1 MLCPLYSLVLALKFL
16 RFQTNFKGGSGKGLA
31 KGSRRGGLAAGGAGE
46 GGKDGK
52 AETVERHE
60 RSFDQGASV
69 MMILQLF
76 GSILIL
82 TIIIVIIASAAL
94 SQSPSS
100 SSSSSLSSLFL
111 LWSSSAGSSD
121 DQSKYGSPSGADE
134 ANVDLHNKVQPSS

>member
-94 SQSPSS
+94 SQS
-100 SSSSSLSSLFL
+100 SSSLSSLFS
-111 LWSSSAGSSD
+111 LWSSYAGSSD